1 MYKEIQPFSVIY
13 SFTIL
18 LWWKLTLTINK
29 IVPLGKFKFCKKE
42 RNDSLL
48 NGLFDMSYFISPF
61 DVIQEQTD
69 MFLFFT
75 ETILFLIYLV
85 LPLTDHE

>member
-1 MYKEIQPFSVIY
+1 MVKEKTTKNGGFPPI
-13 SFTIL
+13 
-18 LWWKLTLTINK
+18 
-29 IVPLGKFKFCKKE
+29 KFCKKE

-48 NGLFDMSYFISPF
+48 NGLFDISYFISPF

-69 MFLFFT
+69 MFLFFA

-85 LPLTDHE
+85 LPLTDHK